1 MRHALAGL
9 ALLLAMVGTMLA
21 TTWDA
26 QARVVIQ
33 VDKSQQRMTVVVNGV
48 PQHSWPVST
57 GRASFGTPSGTFAPQ
72 RLERMWFSRKYYDS
86 PMPYSIFFHRG
97 YAIHGS
103 YEISKLGGPASHGCI
118 RLHPQNAA
126 TLFALVRTAGA
137 SNTTIVVSG
146 DSMMARR
153 RAPVERYGRPTT
165 TRSYAARSYDNRSY
179 DKGWQDEESF
189 SARRPRQRWQ
199 QPRMVYEDDDGWRY
213 WGHNPRG
220 WR

>member
-9 ALLLAMVGTMLA
+9 ALLLAMVGTA
-21 TTWDA
+21 WDA

-33 VDKSQQRMTVVVNGV
+33 VDKAQQRMTVVVNGV
-48 PQHSWPVST
+48 PQYNWAVST
-57 GRASFGTPSGTFAPQ
+57 GRANFSTPVGTFAPQ

-126 TLFALVRTAGA
+126 ILFSLVRSSGAG
-137 SNTTIVVSG
+137 NTTIVVSG
-146 DSMMARR
+146 GDSLMVRR
-153 RAPVERYGRPTT
+153 RAPAERYGR
-165 TRSYAARSYDNRSY
+165 SYAIGSYEN
-179 DKGWQDEESF
+179 GWQNDVSF
-189 SARRPRQRWQ
+189 SARRPQPRWQ
-199 QPRMVYEDDDGWRY
+199 QPRVVYEEDDGWRS
-213 WGHNPRG
+213 WGRNARG